1 MDFLEE
7 PIAAFVRLSESLP
20 LGDLTE
26 VSLRTRFLFGAVHTF
41 CGGKNWQKKKVLR
54 EESAFHCRFLFILL
68 GPAGKVQSYH
78 EIGRAM
84 ASSFADEVK
93 PPIFVI
99 SLHI

>member
-1 MDFLEE
+1 MDFLED

-26 VSLRTRFLFGAVHTF
+26 VSLRTRFLRAVHTF
-41 CGGKNWQKKKVLR
+41 CRGKKWQKKGVRK
-54 EESAFHCRFLFILL
+54 ESAFHCRFLFILL

-99 SLHI
+99 SLQI

>member
-26 VSLRTRFLFGAVHTF
+26 VSLQTRFLLGAVHTF
-41 CGGKNWQKKKVLR
+41 CGGKTGRKKVLR
-54 EESAFHCRFLFILL
+54 EESSFHCRFLFILL

-93 PPIFVI
+93 SPIFVI
-99 SLHI
+99 SLQI